1 MNTEALVMFGLNA
14 TWQIAALALLALGLA
29 LVFGLLR
36 IMNMAHGEFVML
48 GAYAPVL
55 AAQMGLPALAA
66 LPICLLLVGLTA
78 LTVER
83 LVIRHLY
90 ARMFDSLL
98 ATWGLSILMREG
110 AELAFGR
117 QFRNVAP
124 PIDGV
129 TWIGPVGY
137 PSYRLAVIAM
147 MVMGVLALWLWY
159 RRSRTGLKLR
169 AMVDN
174 PALAQGAGINT
185 ARLSAGAFVTGC
197 LLAGLAGLLLA
208 PTLSVFPDM
217 GLDALIRSFFA
228 LIVGG
233 LGTLEGLA
241 IGALAMGGVQS
252 GLSAVFSQT
261 AGYLGV
267 LVLAILFLWRRP
279 DGLYR
284 RR

>member
-1 MNTEALVMFGLNA
+1 MDTLVLFLLNA
-14 TWQIAALALLALGLA
+14 TWQIAALALTALGLA

-55 AAQMGLPALAA
+55 AAQWGLPALAA
-66 LPICLLLVGLTA
+66 VPICLVLVGAIAWL
-78 LTVER
+78 VER
-83 LVIRHLY
+83 LVVRHLY

-98 ATWGLSILMREG
+98 ATWALSILLRKG

-117 QFRNVAP
+117 QFRNVAAP
-124 PIDGV
+124 LDGV
-129 TWIGPVGY
+129 TRLGTVGY
-137 PSYRLAVIAM
+137 PTYRLAVVAL
-147 MVMGVLALWLWY
+147 VLAGLLGLWLWY
-159 RRSRTGLKLR
+159 RRSATGLRLR

-174 PALAQGAGINT
+174 PALAQAAGIDT
-185 ARLSAGAFVTGC
+185 ARLSAVAFVAGC
-197 LLAGLAGLLLA
+197 LMAGLAGLLLA
-208 PTLSVFPDM
+208 PTLSVAPGM

-233 LGTLEGLA
+233 LGTLEGLGLGA
-241 IGALAMGGVQS
+241 SVIGGLQS
-252 GLSAVFSQT
+252 GLSAVFTQT

-279 DGLYR
+279 DGLYPGR
-284 RR
+284 

>member
-1 MNTEALVMFGLNA
+1 MDALVLFLLNA

-48 GAYAPVL
+48 GAYSPVL
-55 AAQMGLPALAA
+55 TAQMGLPALAA
-66 LPICLLLVGLTA
+66 VPLCLLMVGLIA
-78 LTVER
+78 LAVER

-98 ATWGLSILMREG
+98 ATWALSILMREG

-117 QFRNVAP
+117 QFRNVAQP
-124 PIDGV
+124 LEGV
-129 TWIGPVGY
+129 TQIGLVGY
-137 PSYRLAVIAM
+137 PSYRLAVIAL
-147 MVMGVLALWLWY
+147 VALSLLALWLWY
-159 RRSRTGLKLR
+159 RRSLTGLTLR

-174 PALAQGAGINT
+174 PSLAEGAGINT
-185 ARLSAGAFVTGC
+185 ARLSAAAFVAGC
-197 LLAGLAGLLLA
+197 VLAGLAGLLLA
-208 PTLSVFPDM
+208 PTLSVFPGM

-241 IGALAMGGVQS
+241 IGALAIGGLQS
-252 GLSAVFSQT
+252 GLSAMLSQT

-267 LVLAILFLWRRP
+267 LVLAILFMWRWP

>member
-1 MNTEALVMFGLNA
+1 MDALVLFTLNA

-55 AAQMGLPALAA
+55 TAQMGLPAVAA
-66 LPICLLLVGLTA
+66 LPVCLAMVGLTA
-78 LTVER
+78 LAVER
-83 LVIRHLY
+83 LVVRHLY

-98 ATWGLSILMREG
+98 ATWALSILMREA

-117 QFRNVAP
+117 QFRNVP
-124 PIDGV
+124 LPIEGV
-129 TWIGPVGY
+129 TRIGPVGY
-137 PSYRLAVIAM
+137 PTYRLAMIAL
-147 MVMGVLALWLWY
+147 VAVFFIALWIWY
-159 RRSRTGLKLR
+159 RRSATGLRLR

-174 PALAQGAGINT
+174 PALAEASGINT
-185 ARLSAGAFVTGC
+185 GRLSAAAFVVGC
-197 LLAGLAGLLLA
+197 VLAGLAGLLLA
-208 PTLSVFPDM
+208 PTLGVAPGM

-228 LIVGG
+228 LVVGG

-241 IGALAMGGVQS
+241 IGALTIGGLQS
-252 GLSAVFSQT
+252 GLSAAFSQT

>member
-1 MNTEALVMFGLNA
+1 MDTLVLFLLNV

-48 GAYAPVL
+48 GAYAPVMT
-55 AAQMGLPALAA
+55 AQMGLPTIMAVPL
-66 LPICLLLVGLTA
+66 CLLMVGLTA
-78 LTVER
+78 LIVER

-98 ATWGLSILMREG
+98 ATWALSILMREG

-117 QFRNVAP
+117 QFHNVAP
-124 PIDGV
+124 PLEGV
-129 TWIGPVGY
+129 TWVGPVGY
-137 PSYRLAVIAM
+137 PSYRLAVIALA
-147 MVMGVLALWLWY
+147 VLGLLALWLWY
-159 RRSRTGLKLR
+159 RRSLTGLKLR
-169 AMVDN
+169 VMIDN

-185 ARLSAGAFVTGC
+185 TWLSAGAFVTGC
-197 LLAGLAGLLLA
+197 LLAGLSGLLLA
-208 PTLSVFPDM
+208 PTISVFPGM

-241 IGALAMGGVQS
+241 IGALAIGGVQS

-279 DGLYR
+279 DGLHR

>member
-1 MNTEALVMFGLNA
+1 MSPEALVLFGLNA
-14 TWQIAALALLALGLA
+14 TWQIATLALLALGLA

-48 GAYAPVL
+48 GAYSPVL
-55 AAQMGLPALAA
+55 AAQMGLPPLAA
-66 LPICLLLVGLTA
+66 LPICLLLVGMTA

-98 ATWGLSILMREG
+98 ATWALSILMREG

-117 QFRNVAP
+117 QFRNVAQP
-124 PIDGV
+124 LEGV
-129 TWIGPVGY
+129 TQIGPVGY
-137 PSYRLAVIAM
+137 PSYRLAVIAL
-147 MVMGVLALWLWY
+147 VAVGILALWLWY
-159 RRSRTGLKLR
+159 QRSQTGLKLR

-174 PALAQGAGINT
+174 PALAQGAGIDT
-185 ARLSAGAFVTGC
+185 ARLSAMAFVTGC

-208 PTLSVFPDM
+208 PTLSVFPGM

-241 IGALAMGGVQS
+241 IGALTIGGLQA
-252 GLSAVFSQT
+252 GLSAVLNQT

-267 LVLAILFLWRRP
+267 LILAILFLWRRP

>member
-1 MNTEALVMFGLNA
+1 MTMDALVLFLLNA

-55 AAQMGLPALAA
+55 AAQLGLPPQAA
-66 LPICLLLVGLTA
+66 LPICLLVVGQTA
-78 LTVER
+78 LVVEW

-98 ATWGLSILMREG
+98 ATWALSILMREG
-110 AELAFGR
+110 AEMAFGR

-129 TWIGPVGY
+129 TWVGPVGY
-137 PSYRLAVIAM
+137 PSYRLAVI
-147 MVMGVLALWLWY
+147 VLVVAGIGALWLWY
-159 RRSRTGLKLR
+159 RRSQTGLRLR

-174 PALAQGAGINT
+174 PVLAQGAGINT

-197 LLAGLAGLLLA
+197 LLAGLSGLLLA
-208 PTLSVFPDM
+208 PTLSVFPGM

-241 IGALAMGGVQS
+241 IGALAIGGLQS

-261 AGYLGV
+261 VGYLGV

>member
-1 MNTEALVMFGLNA
+1 MDTLVLFTLNA

-55 AAQMGLPALAA
+55 TAQMGLPALAA
-66 LPICLLLVGLTA
+66 LPICLIMVGLTA
-78 LTVER
+78 LVVER
-83 LVIRHLY
+83 LVVRHLY

-98 ATWGLSILMREG
+98 ATWALSILMREG
-110 AELAFGR
+110 AELMFGR
-117 QFRNVAP
+117 QFRNVALP
-124 PIDGV
+124 VEGV
-129 TWIGPVGY
+129 TQIGDVGY
-137 PSYRLAVIAM
+137 PTYRLVVITLVA
-147 MVMGVLALWLWY
+147 LSFAALWVWY
-159 RRSRTGLKLR
+159 RRSATGLHLR

-174 PALAQGAGINT
+174 PALAQTSGINT
-185 ARLSAGAFVTGC
+185 ARLSTMAFVAGC
-197 LLAGLAGLLLA
+197 TFAGLAGLILA
-208 PTLSVFPDM
+208 PTLGVSPGM

-241 IGALAMGGVQS
+241 IGALVIGGMQA
-252 GLSAVFSQT
+252 GLSAAFSQT

-267 LVLAILFLWRRP
+267 LILAILFLWRRP

>member
-1 MNTEALVMFGLNA
+1 MSSDALVLFALNA
-14 TWQIAALALLALGLA
+14 TWQIAALALLALGLG

-36 IMNMAHGEFVML
+36 IMNMAHGDFVML

-55 AAQMGLPALAA
+55 TAQWGLPPLAA
-66 LPICLLLVGLTA
+66 IPVCLLMVGLTA
-78 LTVER
+78 LIVER

-98 ATWGLSILMREG
+98 ATWALSILMREG
-110 AELAFGR
+110 AELAFGP
-117 QFRNVAP
+117 QFRNVP
-124 PIDGV
+124 LPFEGV
-129 TWIGPVGY
+129 TQIGTVGY
-137 PSYRLAVIAM
+137 PSYRLLVIGLVAA
-147 MVMGVLALWLWY
+147 GFLALWLWY
-159 RRSRTGLKLR
+159 RRSLTGLKLR

-174 PALAQGAGINT
+174 PTLAEGAGINT
-185 ARLSAGAFVTGC
+185 ARLSAGAFVAGC

-208 PTLSVFPDM
+208 PTLSVYPGM
-217 GLDALIRSFFA
+217 GLDALIRSFFT

-241 IGALAMGGVQS
+241 VGAAVIGGLQA
-252 GLSAVFSQT
+252 GLSAYLSQT

-267 LVLAILFLWRRP
+267 LILAILFLWRRP

-284 RR
+284 HR

>member
-1 MNTEALVMFGLNA
+1 MSGDALVLFALNA
-14 TWQIAALALLALGLA
+14 TWQIAALALLALGLG

-55 AAQMGLPALAA
+55 TGQWGLPPLAA
-66 LPICLLLVGLTA
+66 IPVCLLMVGLVA
-78 LTVER
+78 LIVER

-98 ATWGLSILMREG
+98 ATWALSILMREG
-110 AELAFGR
+110 AELAFGP
-117 QFRNVAP
+117 QFRNVP
-124 PIDGV
+124 LPFEGV
-129 TWIGPVGY
+129 TLIGTVGY
-137 PSYRLAVIAM
+137 PSYRLLVVGLVAL
-147 MVMGVLALWLWY
+147 GFLALWLWY

-174 PALAQGAGINT
+174 PTLAEGAGINT

-208 PTLSVFPDM
+208 PTLSVYPGM
-217 GLDALIRSFFA
+217 GLDALIRSFFT

-241 IGALAMGGVQS
+241 VGAMVIGGLQA
-252 GLSAVFSQT
+252 GLSAYLSQT

-267 LVLAILFLWRRP
+267 LILAILFLWRRP
-279 DGLYR
+279 NGLYR
-284 RR
+284 SR

>member
-1 MNTEALVMFGLNA
+1 MDPAVLFVLNA
-14 TWQIAALALLALGLA
+14 VWQIAALALLALGLA

-55 AAQMGLPALAA
+55 TTNMGLPALAA
-66 LPICLLLVGLTA
+66 LPVCLAMVGTVA
-78 LTVER
+78 LIVER
-83 LVIRHLY
+83 LVVRHLY

-98 ATWGLSILMREG
+98 ATWALSIVMRET

-117 QFRNVAP
+117 QFRNVP
-124 PIDGV
+124 LPIEGV
-129 TWIGPVGY
+129 TLIGSVGY
-137 PSYRLAVIAM
+137 PTYRLAVIAL
-147 MVMGVLALWLWY
+147 VVVFFGLLGLWY
-159 RRSRTGLKLR
+159 RRSATGLRLR

-174 PALAQGAGINT
+174 PDLARTSGIDT
-185 ARLSAGAFVTGC
+185 ARLSMVAFVAGC
-197 LLAGLAGLLLA
+197 LLAGMAGLVLA
-208 PTLSVFPDM
+208 PTLGVSPGM

-233 LGTLEGLA
+233 LGTLEGLGA
-241 IGALAMGGVQS
+241 GALVIGGLQS
-252 GLSAVFSQT
+252 GLSAAFSQT

-279 DGLYR
+279 DGLTR
-284 RR
+284 RH

>member
-1 MNTEALVMFGLNA
+1 MMDTLVLFGLNA

-48 GAYAPVL
+48 GAYSPVL
-55 AAQMGLPALAA
+55 AAQMDLPPLAA
-66 LPICLLLVGLTA
+66 LPLCLGLVGGTA
-78 LTVER
+78 LLVER
-83 LVIRHLY
+83 LVVRHLY

-98 ATWGLSILMREG
+98 ATWALSILMREG

-117 QFRNVAP
+117 QFRNVP
-124 PIDGV
+124 LPIEGM
-129 TWIGPVGY
+129 TPLGGVGY
-137 PSYRLAVIAM
+137 PTYRLAVIAL
-147 MVMGVLALWLWY
+147 VALALAALWLWY
-159 RRSRTGLKLR
+159 RRSDTGLRLR

-174 PALAQGAGINT
+174 PALAQASGINT
-185 ARLSAGAFVTGC
+185 ARLSALAFVAGC
-197 LLAGLAGLLLA
+197 CFAGLAGLLLA
-208 PTLSVFPDM
+208 PTLGVSPGM

-233 LGTLEGLA
+233 LGTLEGLG
-241 IGALAMGGVQS
+241 IGAGVIGGMQA
-252 GLSAVFSQT
+252 GLSAAFSQT
-261 AGYLGV
+261 VGYLGV
-267 LVLAILFLWRRP
+267 LILAILFMWRRP

>member
-1 MNTEALVMFGLNA
+1 MDTLVLFTLNA
-14 TWQIAALALLALGLA
+14 TWQIAALALMALGLA

-55 AAQMGLPALAA
+55 AAQLGLPALAA
-66 LPICLLLVGLTA
+66 VPICLMMVGLTA
-78 LTVER
+78 WLVER
-83 LVIRHLY
+83 LVVRHLY

-98 ATWGLSILMREG
+98 ATWALSILMRKG
-110 AELAFGR
+110 AELVFGR
-117 QFRNVAP
+117 QFRNVASP
-124 PIDGV
+124 LDGV
-129 TWIGPVGY
+129 TQIGAIGY
-137 PSYRLAVIAM
+137 PSYRLAVIAL
-147 MVMGVLALWLWY
+147 VLAGGLGLWLWY
-159 RRSRTGLKLR
+159 RRSATGLRLK

-174 PALAQGAGINT
+174 PALAQAVGINT
-185 ARLSAGAFVTGC
+185 ARLSAMAFVSGC
-197 LLAGLAGLLLA
+197 LMAGLAGMLLA
-208 PTLSVFPDM
+208 PTLSISPGM

-233 LGTLEGLA
+233 LGSLEGLA
-241 IGALAMGGVQS
+241 LGASVIGGLQS
-252 GLSAVFSQT
+252 GLSAAFTQT

-267 LVLAILFLWRRP
+267 LSLAILFLWRYP